1 MTPTG
6 HSRVSASV
14 PASIWDFPEHGSRGP
29 RARHDRAA
37 VAALA
42 VRIADAEGLDAVTM
56 RRLAGELG
64 IAVMSLYNYVPAK
77 EHLVQLMT
85 DQLAGEYAYPV
96 RPPPDPRAAIAD
108 LARQTRDIARR
119 HAWLAG
125 LLHPPMPP
133 GPNGLRYLD
142 YFLGLL
148 ADSRLGTGARLE
160 IITMIRG
167 FATMYGAMQA
177 APASPSEQTTAQ
189 VQALTRAAAQGR
201 YPNLAAALAVAGP
214 PRRRDDIFRSGIE
227 RLIET
232 ARLRL
237 RRQDFQ
243 VAARQPW
250 RGRDRRSRIRIACHC
265 CAWYPASPASSRR
278 TETRHSPRSRILI
291 SSPCSAGWS
300 TSRPMMTVW
309 VGGIFRRGG
318 GHDGAA
324 PR

>member
-6 HSRVSASV
+6 HSRVSASM
-14 PASIWDFPEHGSRGP
+14 PESIWDFPEHGSRGP

-96 RPPPDPRAAIAD
+96 KSPPDPRAAIAD
-108 LARQTRDIARR
+108 LATQTRDIARR
-119 HAWLAG
+119 HPWLAG

-148 ADSRLGTGARLE
+148 AGSRLGTGARLE

-177 APASPSEQTTAQ
+177 SPAGTSEQTTAQ
-189 VQALTRAAAQGR
+189 VQALTSAAAQGR

-214 PRRRDDIFRSGIE
+214 ARRHDDIFRSGIE
-227 RLIET
+227 RLIEA
-232 ARLRL
+232 ARLGL
-237 RRQDFQ
+237 RQRANHHRRARS
-243 VAARQPW
+243 AAEQ
-250 RGRDRRSRIRIACHC
+250 RGVQCGGYERE
-265 CAWYPASPASSRR
+265 SSGL
-278 TETRHSPRSRILI
+278 S
-291 SSPCSAGWS
+291 
-300 TSRPMMTVW
+300 
-309 VGGIFRRGG
+309 
-318 GHDGAA
+318 
-324 PR
+324 